1 MGRNLIICTD
11 GTWNTPDQ
19 RDQNRLVPSNVVKM
33 SRASSGQSKDGTAQ
47 LVYYDAG
54 VGTGGIWDRLK
65 GGMFGVGLS
74 ENVTQAYAALGQT
87 YQPGDRLFLFGF
99 SRGAY
104 TARSLAGLIGLCGIP
119 AATGD
124 RGKAEEIAQK
134 AMAIYRM
141 DPQKD
146 SKARDEKA
154 AEHARKFAH
163 RTTEGDL
170 RNEVWFIGVWDTVG
184 ALGVPLGKLNFIA
197 SSKHKFHDVTLGA
210 HIRHACH
217 ALAIDERR
225 RPFSPALWMASDTPQ
240 SETQKVQQLWFPGV
254 HSNIGGGY
262 LDAGLSDRAFLWIA
276 LQARDCGMGFDA
288 TYMGLRVDPNYHAE
302 LRDSMT
308 RVYRTMGP
316 VSRQMFGARRRA
328 DGGTATALG
337 EAIHYSAKRRFE
349 HVTQSSYAQSHAR
362 ENLGKALA
370 DTNNMIAP
378 PLPDEGK
385 IHMAGAIDWN
395 GDPAAPTPQTF
406 N

>member
-33 SRASSGQSKDGTAQ
+33 CRAASGRSKDGTEQ
-47 LVYYDAG
+47 LVYYDTG
-54 VGTGGIWDRLK
+54 VGTAGLWDKLK

-74 ENVTQAYAALGQT
+74 DNVTQAYAAIGQI

-119 AATGD
+119 AAAGT
-124 RGKAEEIAQK
+124 REKAEKIARQ
-134 AMAIYRM
+134 AMEIYRI

-146 SKARDEKA
+146 RSRREEKA
-154 AEHARKFAH
+154 AAHATQFAH
-163 RTTEGDL
+163 HNSDGELLNDI
-170 RNEVWFIGVWDTVG
+170 WFIGVWDTVG
-184 ALGVPLGKLNFIA
+184 ALGVPLDKLNFIA
-197 SSKHKFHDVTLGA
+197 RGKHKFHDVTLGA
-210 HIRHACH
+210 HIHHAYH

-225 RPFSPALWMASDTPQ
+225 KPFRPALWMASDTSQPAA
-240 SETQKVQQLWFPGV
+240 QKVQQLWFPGV

-276 LQARDCGMGFDA
+276 LQARDCGMGLDA

-316 VSRQMFGARRRA
+316 VSRQIFGSRDRP
-328 DGGTATALG
+328 ALG

-349 HVTQSSYAQSHAR
+349 HVTQSSYAQSYAR
-362 ENLGKALA
+362 GNLGPALA
-370 DTNNMIAP
+370 DAENMIAS

-385 IHMAGAIDWN
+385 IHMPGAIDWN
-395 GDPAAPTPQTF
+395 GDPAAPTPQHF

>member
-33 SRASSGQSKDGTAQ
+33 CRATSGQSKDGTAQ

-54 VGTGGIWDRLK
+54 VGTGGMWDRLK

-87 YQPGDRLFLFGF
+87 YRPGDRLFLFGF

-119 AATGD
+119 AAADD
-124 RGKAEEIAQK
+124 RGKAEEIAEK

-141 DPQKD
+141 DPKKD
-146 SKARDEKA
+146 HGAREKKA
-154 AEHARKFAH
+154 AAHAREFAH
-163 RTTEGDL
+163 RNAQDDVC
-170 RNEVWFIGVWDTVG
+170 NEVWFIGVWDTVG
-184 ALGVPLGKLNFIA
+184 ALGVPLNKLNFIA
-197 SSKHKFHDVTLGA
+197 ASKHRFHDVTLGT
-210 HIRHACH
+210 HIRNACH

-225 RPFSPALWMASDTPQ
+225 KPFRPTLWMGSDTPQ
-240 SETQKVQQLWFPGV
+240 PETQKVQQLWFPGV

-276 LQARDCGMGFDA
+276 LQARDCGMGLDA

-308 RVYRTMGP
+308 RIYQAMGP
-316 VSRQMFGARRRA
+316 VSRQLSGARSRA

-337 EAIHYSAKRRFE
+337 EAIHYSAKHRFE

-362 ENLGKALA
+362 GNLGAALA
-370 DTNNMIAP
+370 DPHSRIAP

-385 IHMAGAIDWN
+385 IHLTGAIDWN
-395 GDPAAPTPQTF
+395 GDPAAPTAKTF
-406 N
+406 Y

>member
-19 RDQNRLVPSNVVKM
+19 RDQHRLVPSNVVKLC
-33 SRASSGQSKDGTAQ
+33 RAASGQSKDGTEQ

-54 VGTGGIWDRLK
+54 VGTAGLWDKLK

-74 ENVTQAYAALGQT
+74 DNVMQAYAALGHI

-119 AATGD
+119 DAEGD
-124 RGKAEEIAQK
+124 RNKAREIAKRAMEIYRIDPRKNRNEREQKAAAHAEEF
-134 AMAIYRM
+134 
-141 DPQKD
+141 
-146 SKARDEKA
+146 ARHNADGELLN
-154 AEHARKFAH
+154 
-163 RTTEGDL
+163 D
-170 RNEVWFIGVWDTVG
+170 VWFIGVWDTVG
-184 ALGVPLGKLNFIA
+184 ALGVPLNKLNFIA
-197 SSKHKFHDVTLGA
+197 SGKHKFHDVTLGA
-210 HIRHACH
+210 HIHNAYH

-225 RPFSPALWMASDTPQ
+225 KPFSPALWTASDTAQPAA
-240 SETQKVQQLWFPGV
+240 QKVQQLWFPGV

-276 LQARDCGMGFDA
+276 LQARDCGLGFDA
-288 TYMGLRVDPNYHAE
+288 HYMGLRVDPNYHAE

-308 RVYRTMGP
+308 RVYQALGP
-316 VSRQMFGARRRA
+316 VSRQLFGPRDRA
-328 DGGTATALG
+328 ALG

-395 GDPAAPTPQTF
+395 GDPAAPTPRHFT
-406 N
+406 